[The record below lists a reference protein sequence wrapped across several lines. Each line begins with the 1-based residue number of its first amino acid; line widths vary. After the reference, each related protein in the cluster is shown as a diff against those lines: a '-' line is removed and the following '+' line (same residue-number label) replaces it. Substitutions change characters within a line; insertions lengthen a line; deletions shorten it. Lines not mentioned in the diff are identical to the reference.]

1 MKSYLLKAL
10 FSIIILVGLSVNKSN
25 AQDESRLMRFPT
37 IYGSQVVF
45 SYAGDLYTVD
55 TVGGLARKLTNFA
68 GYEMFARFSPD
79 GKQIAFTG
87 EYDGNRE
94 VYTMPS
100 QGGVPTRLTYTAT
113 ISRDDISDR
122 MGPNNI
128 VMTWKDNDHIIFR
141 SRKITFNAFTGEL
154 YSISTK
160 GGLEEQL
167 PFPRGGFCSYSS
179 DKTKLAYNRIFREFR
194 TWKYYK
200 GGMADDVWVYD
211 FNSKTTE
218 NITNNI
224 AQDVFPM
231 WYNDKIFFLSD
242 RDRIM
247 NLFVYDIKT
256 KTTSKVTN
264 FPVYDIKFPSI
275 TDGSIVFENGGFL
288 YTYDIPT
295 SKLKK
300 LTIKIANDFINSRTV
315 LIDAAKNIEN
325 SEISPD
331 GKRLLFCA
339 RGDVFTVPAEKGF
352 VRNLTKTCNAHDRNA
367 VWSPNGK
374 QVAYI
379 SDISGE
385 TEIYIV
391 AQDGTSAPVQL
402 TKNGDTYKYAIEWSP
417 DSKKILWADK
427 KLRLQYVDVDSKAIT
442 LVDQAQAWEF
452 NSYTWS
458 PDSKWISYTKPE
470 VVTQSNIYLYN
481 VATKNKYPVT
491 DGWFDSGAPSF
502 SEDGKYLFFTS
513 QRDFNPIYSQTEWNH
528 AYVDMSRIYFIPL
541 SIDTPSP
548 FEAKNDETKITQDN
562 IAVSP
567 NAAKEKKPAED
578 IVKDKSM
585 VVKID
590 LDGIQSRIL
599 SLPLKAGSYYG
610 INVIGD
616 KVYYVKGGY
625 KEKSTFCLYDLK
637 EQKETELGDYGS
649 YSFTSDHKKLLLISG
664 DKYYVIDVPK
674 GKISLDKAV
683 DISEM
688 KVQVN
693 KNEEWNQIFDEA
705 WRQMRDFFFDSTMHG
720 VNWKAIHEKYKP
732 LVNYVN
738 HRDDLNYIIGE
749 LIGEL
754 NIGHAYVG
762 GGDRPKVAERIKMG
776 LLGAKLVRDE
786 KTGYFQIVKML
797 KGENW
802 NMGMRS
808 PLTEA
813 GMNIKPGDYIIAVN
827 GEPTSKMLNI
837 YSSLIGK
844 NDVEVE
850 LTINSKPETVGSRK
864 VLVVPIADE
873 SELNYYSWVQN
884 NIQKVTEASN
894 GKVGYVH
901 IPDMGVEGLNEFVKY
916 FYPQMNKKAL
926 IIDDRGNGGGNVSP
940 MIIERL
946 RREMSRAT
954 YSRNTIKSKVP
965 GEMLLGPKVC
975 LINEYSASDGDLFP
989 YQFRRHNIGKLIG
1002 KRTWGGVTGIRGS
1015 LPFIDGAFLN
1025 KPEFSTYDEKGWI
1038 IEGHGVDPDIYI
1050 DNDPAKEFNG
1060 VDEQLNKAI
1069 EVILQELKDHPQE
1082 IPEVPAFPDKTK

>member
-1 MKSYLLKAL
+1 MKSKLSKVFL
-10 FSIIILVGLSVNKSN
+10 IILILSGLATINAK

-37 IYGSQVVF
+37 IYGSKVVF
-45 SYAGDLYTVD
+45 SYAGDLYSAD
-55 TVGGLARKLTNFA
+55 TSGGLARKLTNFA

-141 SRKITFNAFTGEL
+141 SRKITFNSFTGEL
-154 YSISTK
+154 YSVSTK

-167 PFPRGGFCSYSS
+167 PLPRGGFCSYSP
-179 DKTKLAYNRIFREFR
+179 DKTKLAYNRVFREFR

-200 GGMADDVWVYD
+200 GGMADDVWIYD
-211 FNSKTTE
+211 FNTKTTE
-218 NITNNI
+218 NITNNP
-224 AQDVFPM
+224 AQDIFPM

-247 NLFVYDIKT
+247 NLFVYDLKT
-256 KTTSKVTN
+256 KQTKKVTD
-264 FPVYDIKFPSI
+264 FALFDIKFPSI
-275 TDGSIVFENGGFL
+275 TDRSIIFENGGYL

-300 LTIKIANDFINSRTV
+300 LTIRIADDFVNSRTV
-315 LIDAAKNIEN
+315 LIDATKYIEN
-325 SEISPD
+325 TDISPD

-352 VRNLTKTCNAHDRNA
+352 VRNITKSSNAHDRNA
-367 VWSPNGK
+367 IWSPNGK
-374 QVAYI
+374 FIAYI
-379 SDISGE
+379 SDLSGE

-391 AQDGTSAPVQL
+391 AQDGSSVPVQI
-402 TKNGDTYKYAIEWSP
+402 TKNGDTYKYAMEWSP

-427 KLRLQYVDVDSKAIT
+427 KLRLQYVDIDTKMIT
-442 LVDQAQAWEF
+442 LVDKAEAWEF

-458 PDSKWISYTKPE
+458 PDSKWIAFTKPE
-470 VVTQSNIYLYN
+470 VITQSNIYIYN
-481 VATKNKYPVT
+481 LTSGNKYLVT
-491 DGWFDSGAPSF
+491 DGWFDSGAPVF
-502 SEDGKYLFFTS
+502 SDDGKYLFFTS

-528 AYVDMSRIYFIPL
+528 AYVDMSRIYFVTL
-541 SIDTPSP
+541 SKDTPSP
-548 FEAKNDETKITQDN
+548 FEAKNDETKITADIAPVKPNTGKDKKTAQD
-562 IAVSP
+562 SL
-567 NAAKEKKPAED
+567 
-578 IVKDKSM
+578 KDKSV

-599 SLPLKAGSYYG
+599 SLPVKPGSYYG
-610 INVIGD
+610 LNIIGD
-616 KVYYVKGGY
+616 KVYYVKSGY
-625 KEKSTFCLYDLK
+625 KEKSTLCIYDLK

-649 YSFTSDHKKLLLISG
+649 CIFTRDNKKLLLNSG

-674 GKISLDKAV
+674 LKINLDKSV
-683 DISEM
+683 DISDM
-688 KVQVN
+688 KIQVN

-705 WRQMRDFFFDSTMHG
+705 WRQMRDFFYDSTMHK

-738 HRDDLNYIIGE
+738 ERDDLNYIIGE
-749 LIGEL
+749 MIGEL
-754 NIGHAYVG
+754 SIGHSYVG
-762 GGDRPKVAERIKMG
+762 GGDRPKVDRVKMG
-776 LLGAKLVRDE
+776 LLGAQLLKDD
-786 KTGYFQIVKML
+786 KTGYYQIVKIL
-797 KGENW
+797 NGENW
-802 NMGMRS
+802 DRGMRS
-808 PLTEA
+808 PLTEV

-827 GEPTSKMLNI
+827 GEPTNKMANI
-837 YSSLIGK
+837 YASLIGK

-850 LTINSKPETVGSRK
+850 LTINSKPDPAGSRK

-873 SELNYYSWVQN
+873 SGLNYYNWVQN
-884 NIQKVTEASN
+884 NIRKVTEATN
-894 GKVGYVH
+894 GKVGYLH

-916 FYPQMNKKAL
+916 FYPQINKKAL

-946 RREMSRAT
+946 RRELSRAT
-954 YSRNTIKSKVP
+954 YARNTVKGKVP

-989 YQFRRHNIGKLIG
+989 FQFRKHNLGKLIG

-1015 LPFIDGAFLN
+1015 LPFVDGAFLN
-1025 KPEFSTYDEKGWI
+1025 KPEFSTYDETGWI
-1038 IEGHGVDPDIYI
+1038 IEGHGVDPDIYV
-1050 DNDPAKEFNG
+1050 DNDPAKEFSG

-1082 IPEVPAFPDKTK
+1082 IPEVPPFPDKSK